1 MVLYGVE
8 KLGNKMSAIDYSTK
22 PFWPRRL
29 TVLILTFIAF
39 VICYLDRVNISIAAI
54 SMQEEL
60 GWSDVTKGY
69 VFSFFFWGYLV
80 MQIGGGYLA
89 NRFGGKLILGWAVVF
104 WSIFTVLTPIAAF
117 LSIPA
122 LLAVRFL
129 MGVGEAGLAPS
140 SFTVVGR
147 WFPHNERSRVTSFLS
162 SGTILGTVL
171 ALLIAPKIIAAYD
184 WQMVFYGFGVLG
196 FIWAVFWYFMFKD
209 QPDHHPKI
217 SAYERELIEVGG
229 GVKERA
235 ASIPWTKILSA
246 RPVWALCATGFAAS
260 WTLYIFLSWLPSYFA
275 DVHGLDLAGAG
286 LYALAPWIVMF
297 IMLNVGGI
305 IADSMITK
313 GVSTTKTRKILIVV
327 GLLGSALFIIFLRG
341 AGTPLMATTLMSG
354 ALGILA
360 LAYGGLVPN
369 SLDVA
374 PRFADIIY
382 GTVNTFGT
390 LAGAIG
396 AIAAGYIVEKTG
408 SYDNVFL
415 VTAIISIIGATIY
428 LTMGTGKKLID

>member
-1 MVLYGVE
+1 
-8 KLGNKMSAIDYSTK
+8 MSTDIQLQK
-22 PFWPRRL
+22 PVWPKRL
-29 TVLILTFIAF
+29 TVLILAFIAF

-54 SMQEEL
+54 SMQKEL
-60 GWSDVTKGY
+60 GWTDVTKGY

-104 WSIFTVLTPIAAF
+104 WSIFTVLTPAAAF

-147 WFPHNERSRVTSFLS
+147 WFPHNEQSRVMSFLS

-171 ALLIAPKIIAAYD
+171 ALLVAPKIIAAYD
-184 WQMVFYGFGVLG
+184 WQMVFYSFGVLG
-196 FIWAVFWYFMFKD
+196 FIWAVFWYFLVKD
-209 QPDHHPKI
+209 QPDNHPGI
-217 SAYERELIEVGG
+217 SDYEKNLIDAGG

-235 ASIPWTKILSA
+235 ASVPWSEILSA
-246 RPVWALCATGFAAS
+246 RPVWALCFTGFAAS

-275 DVHGLDLAGAG
+275 DVHGLNLAGAG

-297 IMLNVGGI
+297 LMLNVGGI
-305 IADSMITK
+305 IADAMITK
-313 GVSTTKTRKILIVV
+313 GVSTTKTRKILIVG
-327 GLLGSALFIIFLRG
+327 GLLGSALFIVFLRG
-341 AGTPLMATTLMSG
+341 AATPEMATGLMCA

-369 SLDVA
+369 SLDIA
-374 PRFADIIY
+374 PRFADIVY
-382 GTVNTFGT
+382 GTLNTFGT
-390 LAGAIG
+390 LAGALG
-396 AIAAGYIVEKTG
+396 AIAAGYIVQKTG
-408 SYDNVFL
+408 SYDNVFV
-415 VTAIISIIGATIY
+415 VTAIISIVGALVY
-428 LTMGTGKKLID
+428 LALGSGKKIVD